1 MLTNRSSVGL
11 PHQEY
16 DYNVLK
22 VGGRIKSIDTDTNV
36 NLFMQ
41 WGIHHD
47 TNTFK
52 QFLGAAAVV
61 DGQQRRLVG
70 AGQARDC

>member
-1 MLTNRSSVGL
+1 M
-11 PHQEY
+11 
-16 DYNVLK
+16 YNVLK
-22 VGGRIKSIDTDTNV
+22 VGGRRKSLVQTDINI

-70 AGQARDC
+70 AGQVRDC